1 MTGTSGGEEPG
12 AEPVALRKRG
22 RAVSSELPSGRAFGV
37 GGQCVR
43 CQVWRE
49 YCLSLLWRAHL
60 RADWRPVQSQLG
72 ELRGRGSVNP
82 FSFAFTATLEIFCYP
97 CEATGHRQGRL
108 SSESKT
114 YWVTEPLSPT
124 AAFLESPPAGV
135 PPDCH
140 GSPACGHSKWG
151 GGVPVSSP
159 TVWVGPPSG
168 ETCDSQ
174 HVCAGPE
181 GPWLCHA
188 GPGCWLRDGV
198 QIL

>member
-1 MTGTSGGEEPG
+1 MTGTSRGEEPG

-49 YCLSLLWRAHL
+49 YCLSLLWRVHL
-60 RADWRPVQSQLG
+60 RADRRPVQSQLG

-82 FSFAFTATLEIFCYP
+82 VLFDFTATLEIFCYP

-124 AAFLESPPAGV
+124 AAFHESPQLV
-135 PPDCH
+135 
-140 GSPACGHSKWG
+140 SPQ
-151 GGVPVSSP
+151 
-159 TVWVGPPSG
+159 TVTGPPHVGTASG
-168 ETCDSQ
+168 EAGCPCHPRLCGSGRLL
-174 HVCAGPE
+174 VRCVIPSMCALAPKD
-181 GPWLCHA
+181 
-188 GPGCWLRDGV
+188 PGCVMQVLGAG
-198 QIL
+198 